1 MTDIGMMNHIDYI
14 MSFGYTYEQAKND
27 IYTMGWTE
35 GRENLYAKSDS
46 QVITEMLEM
55 LQNMYN
61 TNQCGPSAWVEIDC
75 YLDASY
81 REVSNIDDAEYVNFI
96 IYC

>member
-1 MTDIGMMNHIDYI
+1 MIDAVTEGVNAGLTPQQSLDEI
-14 MSFGYTYEQAKND
+14 HTY
-27 IYTMGWTE
+27 MGWTE

-61 TNQCGPSAWVEIDC
+61 TNQCGPSAWVEVDC
-75 YLDASY
+75 YLDMSY
-81 REVSNIDDAEYVNFI
+81 HKVANIDDAEYVNFI